1 MKKIVLAALAVVA
14 MGAQAA
20 DDGFYAGANYNHFK
34 LSGDNAS
41 GSDNAVGIY
50 AGYRVGAI
58 AGEISRFQKTV
69 SGEKFVYTDV
79 SAIPHLNVA
88 KDVDVIGKVGFRR
101 SEATDTG
108 EKFSGTSLVFGAGV
122 EYTVMPQVTVRALVD
137 YSNKS
142 FGDSQA
148 HTTTTTLGVA
158 YKF

>member
-1 MKKIVLAALAVVA
+1 MKKIALALLTVVA

-20 DDGFYAGANYNHFK
+20 DEGVYAGLNYNHFK
-34 LSGDNAS
+34 LSGANAS
-41 GSDNAVGIY
+41 GSDNGVGLY
-50 AGYRVGAI
+50 AGYRVGSV

-69 SGEKFVYTDV
+69 NGAKFVYTDV

-88 KDVDVIGKVGFRR
+88 KDVDVIGKVGLRR
-101 SEATDTG
+101 SEVTDING
-108 EKFSGTSLVFGAGV
+108 KDSGTSLVFGAGV
-122 EYTVMPQVTVRALVD
+122 EYTVMPQFTVRALVD